1 MKNEKII
8 IKVNLLFNSNRKKNQ
23 RKSNMIC
30 NDKEKKNK
38 TKNKGNFY

>member
-8 IKVNLLFNSNRKKNQ
+8 IKVNLLLNANRKKNQ
-23 RKSNMIC
+23 RKSNMIH

-38 TKNKGNFY
+38 TKNNGNFY